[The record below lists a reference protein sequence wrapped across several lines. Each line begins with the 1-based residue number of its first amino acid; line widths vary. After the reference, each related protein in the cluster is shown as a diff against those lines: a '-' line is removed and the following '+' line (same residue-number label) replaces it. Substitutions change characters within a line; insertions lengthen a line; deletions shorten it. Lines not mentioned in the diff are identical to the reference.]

1 MTSGGRP
8 SEPGVLYLVSV
19 PIGHL
24 DDLTLRAIRTL
35 READLIA
42 SEDPAATRLLL
53 SHHDIDTALTS
64 YGPANLKEKVAV
76 LLQRL
81 RQGAHIALVSD
92 CGSPVIDDP
101 GRLLVDA
108 AHHHGIRVVPVP
120 GPSALTAAV
129 AASGRALDSFL
140 FLGTLPETG
149 SGIRRCL
156 LTWQRTRVPAVAF
169 CTPTLLERALHAI
182 AEITPLAPLVLACN
196 LTKPEEVI
204 MRGTARQLRRR
215 LAQAFPVLDVTLI
228 LSGGR
233 TAGKKRGGKKRK

>member
-1 MTSGGRP
+1 MTSGGRT
-8 SEPGVLYLVSV
+8 SRPGILYLVSV

-53 SHHDIDTALTS
+53 SHHDIDTTLTS
-64 YGPANLKEKVAV
+64 YGPANLREKVAV

-81 RQGAHIALVSD
+81 QHGAHIALVSD

-108 AHHHGIRVVPVP
+108 AHRHGIRVMPVP

-129 AASGRALDSFL
+129 AASGQALDSFL
-140 FLGTLPETG
+140 FLGRLPETG
-149 SGIRRCL
+149 SGIRRRL
-156 LTWQRTRVPAVAF
+156 SAWQKSRVPAVAF
-169 CTPTLLERALHAI
+169 CTPASLEHALQTI
-182 AEITPLAPLVLACN
+182 AEMAPHRPLVLACN
-196 LTKPEEVI
+196 LTKPEESI
-204 MRGTARQLRRR
+204 MRGTARQLRRS
-215 LAQAFPVLDVTLI
+215 LGQASPVLDVTLI

-233 TAGKKRGGKKRK
+233 PAGKTRGGKKHT